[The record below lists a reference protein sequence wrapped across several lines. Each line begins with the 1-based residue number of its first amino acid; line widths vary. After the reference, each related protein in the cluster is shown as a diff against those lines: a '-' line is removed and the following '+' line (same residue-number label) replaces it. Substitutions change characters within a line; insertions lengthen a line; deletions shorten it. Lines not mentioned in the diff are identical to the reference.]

1 MRTRKERKPP
11 VVLLLLVL
19 LFAALAFAEVPYLV
33 KQGRRRELAGFV
45 LYLLLAA
52 LLTFPQA
59 LGVEVPNPMKGIE
72 AVFAPLAK
80 WLKD

>member
-1 MRTRKERKPP
+1 MRARKEREPP
-11 VVLLLLVL
+11 VGLLMLIL
-19 LFAALAFAEVPYLV
+19 LFAALAFFEVPGLV
-33 KQGRRRELAGFV
+33 KLGRRRELFGFI

-59 LGVEVPNPMKGIE
+59 LGVEVPNPMMGIE
-72 AVFAPLAK
+72 AVFAPLAE